1 MGLLNWLDKRI
12 DLADVQGMSEIYG
25 DIEERFSAKSLAWQ
39 IASSYVIDTLCKCEI
54 KHYVNGKPTKDKFY
68 YLLNVSPN
76 INQNAF
82 ELKKK
87 FFRKLFFNGESLMF
101 ENKGNF
107 YVADSFIREERPT
120 KSDMFTNITLDNDEK
135 TFTKKADDVFYINLE
150 DGKLKRLV
158 FNMLEDYSELS
169 KHAFDIYKSSNGEK
183 YKLKMD
189 NVKAG
194 NKEFNEQFE
203 KVIKK
208 QLETFLNQRK
218 AVYPEFSGY
227 SLERMV
233 EPDGT
238 TNSMDV
244 IALRK
249 ETFEVTAEA
258 FKIPVSLMYGNMTNI
273 KDIVSSLVTFAIE
286 PYAKMFSE
294 ELTRKTTTMDEYF
307 NGTYFDV
314 DTTAIMHQDIFEIA
328 DKVDK
333 MISSG
338 VYCIDEIREKLGEN
352 PLDTEFS
359 KQHWIT
365 KNYSTVESALTG
377 EVVTKG
383 GE

>member
-1 MGLLNWLDKRI
+1 MGLLNWIEKRI
-12 DLADVQGMSEIYG
+12 DVADVQGMSEIYG

-87 FFRKLFFNGESLMF
+87 FFKKLFFNGESLMF

-107 YVADSFIREERPT
+107 YVADSFNREERPT
-120 KSDMFTNITLDNDEK
+120 KSDIFTNITLDNDEK

-233 EPDGT
+233 EPDGI

-286 PYAKMFSE
+286 PYAKMLSE
-294 ELTRKTTTMDEYF
+294 ELTRKTTTMEDYF